1 MTGLANWRAIL
12 DPVED
17 GGAASWPARLFLLL
31 GITLSVCSAGALTL
45 PDLPSDWAMT
55 WRDAGAL
62 AGAMFLV
69 EYVWRWWRAPCLAP
83 LDKHSR
89 RHYLLSPLGLADLI
103 CIAPMILISSPR
115 LASIVLLPQLL
126 TLLKLARL
134 TPALSLVAAVVRSEA
149 RALLA
154 GFLVLIV
161 LLVLASGVMYLLER
175 DVQPVIF
182 SSLPKSLWWGI
193 VTMATVGYGDMTPV
207 TVLGRIFGGFV
218 MLLGIA
224 MFAVPTGI
232 LATGFATEFRRRD
245 FVVTWQAVAKVPLF
259 AGLDASHISEISRLL
274 RAQTVPARQT
284 IVRFGEAADAMFI
297 IMQGEVE
304 VEISPQPVRLG
315 KGQIF
320 GEIGLIHDV
329 SRTATV
335 TSVTECRL
343 LSLEANDFRR
353 LMNRY
358 SSLRDKVM
366 AVAEARVASSLSA
379 ATPAPTAPD
388 PTIGTPP
395 ADKA

>member
-17 GGAASWPARLFLLL
+17 GGAASWLARIILLT
-31 GITLSVCSAGALTL
+31 GIALSVCSAGALTL
-45 PDLPSDWAMT
+45 SDLSTAWQLT
-55 WRDAGAL
+55 WQDAGIL
-62 AGAMFLV
+62 AASMFLF
-69 EYVWRWWRAPCLAP
+69 EYIWRLWRAPILAP
-83 LDKHSR
+83 VDKQSR
-89 RHYLLSPLGLADLI
+89 RHYVLSPLGLADLI
-103 CIAPMILISSPR
+103 CILPLALVSSPQM
-115 LASIVLLPQLL
+115 ATIVLMPQLL
-126 TLLKLARL
+126 ALLKLARL
-134 TPALSLVAAVVRSEA
+134 TPALGLVATVVRSEA

-154 GFLVLIV
+154 GFLVMIV

-175 DVQPVIF
+175 QVQPQIF

-193 VTMATVGYGDMTPV
+193 VTMATVGYGDMAPV
-207 TVLGRIFGGFV
+207 TVLGRVFGGFV

-245 FVVTWQAVAKVPLF
+245 FVVTWQAVSRVPLF
-259 AGLDASHISEISRLL
+259 AGLEASHISEISRLL

-297 IMQGEVE
+297 IMDGEVE
-304 VEISPQPVRLG
+304 VEITPQPVRLG

-335 TSVTECRL
+335 TSVTDCRL

-366 AVAEARVASSLSA
+366 AVAEARLTSTLSA
-379 ATPAPTAPD
+379 ATPSPTTTD
-388 PTIGTPP
+388 PSGGVPP
-395 ADKA
+395 VSS

>member
-1 MTGLANWRAIL
+1 MAGLASWRAIF
-12 DPVED
+12 DPIED
-17 GGAASWPARLFLLL
+17 SGKAGWPARLILLT
-31 GITLSVCSAGALTL
+31 GITLSVGSAGALTL
-45 PDLPSDWAMT
+45 PDLSADWQLA
-55 WRDAGAL
+55 WRDAGVTAAL
-62 AGAMFLV
+62 MFLC
-69 EYVWRWWRAPCLAP
+69 EYVWRLLLAP
-83 LDKHSR
+83 RIGPLDQDSR
-89 RHYLLSPLGLADLI
+89 RRYLLSPLGLADLV
-103 CIAPMILISSPR
+103 CILPLGLIISPR
-115 LASIVLLPQLL
+115 LSAVVLMPQLL
-126 TLLKLARL
+126 SLLKLARL
-134 TPALSLVAAVVRSEA
+134 TPALGLVAKVVRNEA

-154 GFLVLIV
+154 GFLVMLV
-161 LLVLASGVMYLLER
+161 LLVLSSGVMYLLER
-175 DVQPVIF
+175 DTQPQIF
-182 SSLPKSLWWGI
+182 SSLPRSLWWGI
-193 VTMATVGYGDMTPV
+193 VTMATVGYGDMTPE

-245 FVVTWQAVAKVPLF
+245 FVVTWQAVARVPLF
-259 AGLDASHISEISRLL
+259 AGLDASHISEIARLL

-304 VEISPQPVRLG
+304 VEVTPQPVRLG
-315 KGQIF
+315 QGQIF

-366 AVAEARVASSLSA
+366 AVAEKRLNMTMGNAVPGSNH
-379 ATPAPTAPD
+379 PAPD
-388 PTIGTPP
+388 ETPET
-395 ADKA
+395 KA

>member
-1 MTGLANWRAIL
+1 MTGLANWRAIF
-12 DPVED
+12 DPLEED
-17 GGAASWPARLFLLL
+17 GRPSWPARIILLI
-31 GITLSVCSAGALTL
+31 GIGLSVCSAGALTL
-45 PDLPSDWAMT
+45 PDLPPGWQLA
-55 WRDAGAL
+55 WRDAGCFAAL
-62 AGAMFLV
+62 LFLI
-69 EYVWRWWRAPCLAP
+69 EYLWRLWRAPHTAP
-83 LDKHSR
+83 VDHHSR

-103 CIAPMILISSPR
+103 CILPLALITSPR
-115 LASIVLLPQLL
+115 LSSIMLMPQLL
-126 TLLKLARL
+126 SLLKLARL
-134 TPALSLVAAVVRSEA
+134 TPALSLVASVVRSEA

-154 GFLVLIV
+154 GFLVMLV
-161 LLVLASGVMYLLER
+161 LLVFASGVMYLLER
-175 DVQPVIF
+175 DVQPQIF

-193 VTMATVGYGDMTPV
+193 VTMATVGYGDMTPI

-259 AGLDASHISEISRLL
+259 AGLDASHISEIARLL

-304 VEISPQPVRLG
+304 VEITPQPVRLG

-366 AVAEARVASSLSA
+366 AVAEARLGSTLAGA
-379 ATPAPTAPD
+379 AGHTGTSTSTKTAPD
-388 PTIGTPP
+388 
-395 ADKA
+395 DKS

>member
-1 MTGLANWRAIL
+1 
-12 DPVED
+12 
-17 GGAASWPARLFLLL
+17 
-31 GITLSVCSAGALTL
+31 
-45 PDLPSDWAMT
+45 
-55 WRDAGAL
+55 
-62 AGAMFLV
+62 
-69 EYVWRWWRAPCLAP
+69 
-83 LDKHSR
+83 
-89 RHYLLSPLGLADLI
+89 
-103 CIAPMILISSPR
+103 
-115 LASIVLLPQLL
+115 
-126 TLLKLARL
+126 
-134 TPALSLVAAVVRSEA
+134 
-149 RALLA
+149 
-154 GFLVLIV
+154 
-161 LLVLASGVMYLLER
+161 MYLLER
-175 DVQPVIF
+175 GTQPEIF
-182 SSLPKSLWWGI
+182 SSLPRSLWWGI
-193 VTMATVGYGDMTPV
+193 VTMATVGYGDMTPE

-245 FVVTWQAVAKVPLF
+245 FVVTWQAVARVPLF
-259 AGLDASHISEISRLL
+259 AGLDASHISEIARLL

-304 VEISPQPVRLG
+304 VEVTPQPVRLG
-315 KGQIF
+315 QGQIF

-366 AVAEARVASSLSA
+366 AVAEKRLNM
-379 ATPAPTAPD
+379 TMGGTTPGNTRPAPD
-388 PTIGTPP
+388 ETPET
-395 ADKA
+395 KA

>member
-1 MTGLANWRAIL
+1 MTGPVSWQAIF
-12 DPVED
+12 DPLED
-17 GGAASWPARLFLLL
+17 GGRPSWPARIILLT
-31 GITLSVCSAGALTL
+31 GISLSVGSAGALTL
-45 PDLPSDWAMT
+45 PDLPPDWQLA
-55 WRDAGAL
+55 WRDAGCMA
-62 AGAMFLV
+62 AFLFLI
-69 EYVWRWWRAPCLAP
+69 EYLWRLWRAPHTAP
-83 LDKHSR
+83 VDHHSR
-89 RHYLLSPLGLADLI
+89 RHYFLSPLGLADLI
-103 CIAPMILISSPR
+103 CILPLALIASPR
-115 LASIVLLPQLL
+115 LSSVLLMPQLL
-126 TLLKLARL
+126 SLLKLARL
-134 TPALSLVAAVVRSEA
+134 TPALSLVASVVRSEA

-154 GFLVLIV
+154 GFLVMLV
-161 LLVLASGVMYLLER
+161 LLVLSSGVMYLLER
-175 DVQPVIF
+175 DVQPQIF

-259 AGLDASHISEISRLL
+259 AGLDASHISEIARLL

-304 VEISPQPVRLG
+304 VEITPQPVRLG

-366 AVAEARVASSLSA
+366 AVAEARLGSTLAGTAGHAGTTTPTDVA
-379 ATPAPTAPD
+379 PNKIP
-388 PTIGTPP
+388 
-395 ADKA
+395 